1 MIDMDSNF
9 REKIHRELEEQKGH
23 VGMYYKDLVT
33 GEEFSYNGD
42 EQFFAASVIKLPVFM
57 CISKWADLGQAD
69 MREKVKVHESDKVPI
84 CGALTL
90 FDGEPEVTVATLCRL
105 MISISDNTATNMLIN
120 HFGMEK
126 FRQAFREIGLKGT
139 VLNRLLFDS
148 EAGAKGLNNKI
159 VPSEIAMLLSEI
171 YHRSFV
177 SRKVSEEINDV
188 LLLQQINHKIC
199 GKLDSVPV
207 EVAHKTGEDEGLTND
222 VGIIYAPKPFIVC
235 YASHDTD
242 VYRFEDFIRRT
253 TYDICMEHM

>member
-1 MIDMDSNF
+1 MIDMDNNF
-9 REKIHRELEEQKGH
+9 REKIRRELEEQQGH

-33 GEEFSYNGD
+33 DEEFSYNGD

-105 MISISDNTATNMLIN
+105 MISISDNTATNILIN
-120 HFGMEK
+120 HFGIEK
-126 FRQAFREIGLKGT
+126 FQQAFREIGLKGT

-148 EAGAKGLNNKI
+148 EAGARGLENKI
-159 VPSEIAMLLSEI
+159 VP
-171 YHRSFV
+171 
-177 SRKVSEEINDV
+177 DV

-222 VGIIYAPKPFIVC
+222 AGIVYAPKPFIVC